1 MKHILLVSFAG
12 FFDSTAEI
20 PYMFKKAGCTVDI
33 YCSKESWLRTNCYHD
48 NWIEAS
54 TNESTFVSEFIS
66 YVKENTDRYAWII
79 LLEDP
84 TVKILNE
91 CITDDEL
98 FKKIMP
104 INKPENRS
112 LLSSKIGLSDL
123 CRKYE
128 IYTPGYINFSEN
140 SDINDIKSKL
150 HFPILL
156 KEDFSFSGTGIQLCD
171 NEALLSECIS
181 KVSKKENLV
190 LQEFINGEDI
200 GVEALFKDG
209 KLIMYNVAEVL
220 TYMYNR
226 FSFTTRRNYYQD
238 ERIAEHLRKMGKA
251 FGLNSFASIQYVYHK
266 ERNIFYLIE
275 VDCRTNMWMPYSRFT
290 SQNFSDGIKKYLSDD
305 LFSVK
310 PAIKD
315 EKFEVTIFDRD
326 IRRCIN
332 HRDYKGI
339 WQWMTNYHH
348 YWKFIPF
355 QDLRLL
361 KRTVGK
367 IFKDFFFKLLN
378 R

>member
-1 MKHILLVSFAG
+1 MKHILLVSFAS

-20 PYMFKKAGCTVDI
+20 PYMFKKAGCTVDV
-33 YCSKESWLRTNCYHD
+33 YCSKDSWLKTNYYHD

-54 TNESTFVSEFIS
+54 TNEAIFASEFIN
-66 YVKENTDRYAWII
+66 YVKDNTDRYAWIL

-84 TVKILNE
+84 TVKIINE
-91 CITDDEL
+91 SIHDEDL

-104 INKPENRS
+104 INKPENRV

-123 CRKYE
+123 CRKFN
-128 IYTPGYINFSEN
+128 IATPCYINYSEN

-156 KEDFSFSGTGIQLCD
+156 KEDFSFSGTGIQLC
-171 NEALLSECIS
+171 NKETLLSACIS

-190 LQEFINGEDI
+190 LQEFIEGEDI

-209 KLIMYNVAEVL
+209 ELIMYNVAEVL

-238 ERIAEHLRKMGKA
+238 DRIAENLRKMGKA
-251 FGLNSFASIQYVYHK
+251 FGLNGFASIQYVFQK
-266 ERNIFYLIE
+266 ESNTFYLIE

-290 SQNFSDGIKKYLSDD
+290 SQNFSDGIRMYLHDD

-310 PAIKD
+310 PGIKD
-315 EKFEVTIFDRD
+315 KKFEVTIFDRD
-326 IRRCIN
+326 IRRCIK
-332 HRDYKGI
+332 HRDYKGL

-367 IFKDFFFKLLN
+367 ILKDFFYKIIN

>member
-33 YCSKESWLRTNCYHD
+33 YCSKESWLKTNHYHD

-54 TNESTFVSEFIS
+54 TNEAIFSSEFIN
-66 YVKENTDRYAWII
+66 YVKDNTDRYAWIL

-91 CITDDEL
+91 SIHDDDL

-104 INKPENRS
+104 INKPENRV

-123 CRKYE
+123 CQKYN
-128 IYTPGYINFSEN
+128 IATPAYINYSEN
-140 SDINDIKSKL
+140 SNEKDIKEKL

-171 NEALLSECIS
+171 NETLLSACIN

-190 LQEFINGEDI
+190 LQEFIEGEDI

-209 KLIMYNVAEVL
+209 ELIMYNTAEVL

-238 ERIAEHLRKMGKA
+238 DRIAENLRKMGKA
-251 FGLNSFASIQYVYHK
+251 FGLNGFASIQYVFQK

-275 VDCRTNMWMPYSRFT
+275 VDCRTVS
-290 SQNFSDGIKKYLSDD
+290 
-305 LFSVK
+305 
-310 PAIKD
+310 
-315 EKFEVTIFDRD
+315 
-326 IRRCIN
+326 
-332 HRDYKGI
+332 
-339 WQWMTNYHH
+339 
-348 YWKFIPF
+348 
-355 QDLRLL
+355 LRP
-361 KRTVGK
+361 THIVV
-367 IFKDFFFKLLN
+367 
-378 R
+378 